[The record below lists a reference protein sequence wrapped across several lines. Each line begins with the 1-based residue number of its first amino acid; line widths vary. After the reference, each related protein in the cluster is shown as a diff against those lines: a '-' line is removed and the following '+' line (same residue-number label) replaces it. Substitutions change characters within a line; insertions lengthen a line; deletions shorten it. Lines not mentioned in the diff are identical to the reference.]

1 MKLGLLKNEVKL
13 SPYDGEWGKE
23 FDRVKLEILEATGL
37 LEDRIQHIGSTAI
50 KNMPAKPIIDILI
63 GIDDIS
69 NVDKAIFKQLQSIG
83 FLRLRVER
91 PGEIVLAKFT
101 DETYEVKTHFIHM
114 VDFEEELWCNQLF
127 FRNYLNSNEKA
138 KEAYMNIKIQSAKQ
152 KNINISAYTD
162 LKEPFVKSIYSKRTS
177 KEVN

>member
-1 MKLGLLKNEVKL
+1 MKLGLFKNVVKL
-13 SPYDGEWGKE
+13 APYTAAWEKE
-23 FDRVKLEILEATGL
+23 FDRVKLEILETTGL
-37 LEDRIQHIGSTAI
+37 LGERIQHIGSIAI
-50 KNMPAKPIIDILI
+50 TNMPAKPIIDILI

-69 NVDKAIFKQLQSIG
+69 KVDKAIFKQLQSIG
-83 FLRLRVER
+83 FLRLSVER

-101 DETYEVKTHFIHM
+101 DDTYEMKTHFIHM

>member
-1 MKLGLLKNEVKL
+1 
-13 SPYDGEWGKE
+13 
-23 FDRVKLEILEATGL
+23 
-37 LEDRIQHIGSTAI
+37 
-50 KNMPAKPIIDILI
+50 MPAKPIIDILV

-69 NVDKAIFKQLQSIG
+69 KVDKAIFKQLQSIG

-127 FRNYLNSNEKA
+127 FRDYLNSNEKA
-138 KEAYMNIKIQSAKQ
+138 ERRILNNQNQ
-152 KNINISAYTD
+152 RVQN
-162 LKEPFVKSIYSKRTS
+162 KRILI
-177 KEVN
+177 